1 MFDEKEKLEKHLS
14 ESLFVVSTGVNDN
27 LVNRTFRGSR
37 KFSSY
42 LLKEFSL
49 RLQVYVTELFFIFL
63 IYNCNHTFL
72 KKKNC
77 NYT

>member
-49 RLQVYVTELFFIFL
+49 RLQVCDK
-63 IYNCNHTFL
+63 IYCSF
-72 KKKNC
+72 
-77 NYT
+77 